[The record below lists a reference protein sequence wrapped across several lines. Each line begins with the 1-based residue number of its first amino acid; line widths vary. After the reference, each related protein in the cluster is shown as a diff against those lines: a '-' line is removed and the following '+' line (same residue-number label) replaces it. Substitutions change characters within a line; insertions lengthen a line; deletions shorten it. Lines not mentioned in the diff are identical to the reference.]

1 MWAIQKVEEIVVA
14 HGGTDAVAIAFAAVV
29 AVVVVGAAVV
39 VVLAAADGGGD
50 DAAVPQLC
58 THMDEHSSSVQHQPE
73 VVVRESGTLR
83 SVADSPDIHWEL
95 GMPSCP
101 LLPFYGLCSV

>member
-1 MWAIQKVEEIVVA
+1 MWARKVEEIVVA
-14 HGGTDAVAIAFAAVV
+14 HGGTGAVAVAFAAVV
-29 AVVVVGAAVV
+29 AAFVVGV
-39 VVLAAADGGGD
+39 GGED

-58 THMDEHSSSVQHQPE
+58 MRTGGHSLFAQRRPDE

-83 SVADSPDIHWEL
+83 SVADSPDIHWES

-101 LLPFYGLCSV
+101 LLPFYDFCSL